1 MAAMAGGLIAEED
14 ARAQL
19 LAALDPIGESET
31 VPLEAALGRVL
42 AGDVRAGRTQPPCDL
57 SAMDGYAVR
66 AQEARPGT
74 RLTVIGVSAAG
85 HPFTGRMAAGEAVRI
100 YTGAA
105 VPAGA
110 DAILVQ
116 EQARREGQTV
126 IVEAP
131 VTQGRHIR
139 RAGSDFQEG
148 ETVLAAG
155 TRLAARHLALA
166 AAADQASLPVTR
178 RPRVKIYATGD
189 ELRPPGA
196 ATVPHAIVDSNG
208 PALAAM
214 LRAAGAEIADRAIL
228 ADDEAAIRH
237 LAAAAADSDLV
248 VTIGGVSVGD
258 RDLVRRLLPDHGFK
272 TRFWRIAIKPGK
284 PLLFGH
290 IGSTAMIGLPGN
302 PVSALV
308 TALLFVVPALL
319 RLQGMPVTACSP
331 RPLLAEL
338 REDLP
343 ANGSR
348 RAYLRG
354 VSRWEDGTAT
364 VRPLVVQDSAHLS
377 SLAAADVLIRREAH
391 APAAGA
397 GEMVPVLP
405 LSVWA

>member
-1 MAAMAGGLIAEED
+1 MAGALIAEED

-19 LAALDPIGESET
+19 LAALDPIGEPEI

-42 AGDVRAGRTQPPCDL
+42 ASDVRAGRTQPPCDL

-66 AQEARPGT
+66 AEEARSAA

-85 HPFTGRMAAGEAVRI
+85 HPFAGRVEAGETVRI

-131 VTQGRHIR
+131 VAQGRHIR
-139 RAGSDFQEG
+139 RAGGDFREG

-155 TRLAARHLALA
+155 TRLSVRHLALA
-166 AAADQASLPVTR
+166 AAADQASLPVIR

-189 ELRPPGA
+189 ELRPPGEA
-196 ATVPHAIVDSNG
+196 LASHAIVDSNG
-208 PALAAM
+208 PALAVMA
-214 LRAAGAEIADRAIL
+214 RAAGAEVADRAIL
-228 ADDEAAIRH
+228 PDDEAAIRH
-237 LAAAAADSDLV
+237 LAAAAEDADLV
-248 VTIGGVSVGD
+248 ITIGGVSVGD
-258 RDLVRRLLPDHGFK
+258 RDLVRRLLPDHGFR
-272 TRFWRIAIKPGK
+272 THFWRVAVKPGK

-290 IGSTAMIGLPGN
+290 IGTTAMIGLPGN

-308 TALLFVVPALL
+308 TARLFLVPALL
-319 RLQGMPVTACSP
+319 RLQGVPAASCDP
-331 RPLLAEL
+331 RPLLAQL
-338 REDLP
+338 REGLP

-354 VSRWEDGTAT
+354 VIRWEDGLAT
-364 VRPLVVQDSAHLS
+364 VRPLAVQDGAHLS
-377 SLAAADVLIRREAH
+377 SLAAADVLIRREPH
-391 APAAGA
+391 APPACA
-397 GEMVPVLP
+397 GETVPVLP
-405 LSVWA
+405 LDVPA